1 MIFFVAERNK
11 SKYKYE
17 QYEVSEKNIEGESPL
32 LKNINRHKQ
41 NLDKRTG

>member
-17 QYEVSEKNIEGESPL
+17 VSEKNIEGESAL